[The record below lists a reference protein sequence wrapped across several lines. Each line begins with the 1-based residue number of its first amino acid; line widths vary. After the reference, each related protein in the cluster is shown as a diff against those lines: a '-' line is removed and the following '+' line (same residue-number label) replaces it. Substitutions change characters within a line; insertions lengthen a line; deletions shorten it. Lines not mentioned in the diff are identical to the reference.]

1 MAHASRKHMGAGA
14 GRVAGHPHVG
24 TTDPNIPDEDDL
36 TDEIHGKNKLQG
48 QDQSRVR
55 NERLTMP
62 GTLEQADREQDR

>member
-1 MAHASRKHMGAGA
+1 MGAGA
-14 GRVAGHPHVG
+14 GRVEGHPHVG

-62 GTLEQADREQDR
+62 GTLEQSNRERDR